1 MLVITR
7 RINETLYIGDDV
19 QIKIIGTDERGE
31 VKIGIA
37 APRNIAVHR
46 QEIYDKIKE
55 QESERLL

>member
-7 RINETLYIGDDV
+7 RIDETLYIGDDV

-37 APRNIAVHR
+37 APRDIAVHR